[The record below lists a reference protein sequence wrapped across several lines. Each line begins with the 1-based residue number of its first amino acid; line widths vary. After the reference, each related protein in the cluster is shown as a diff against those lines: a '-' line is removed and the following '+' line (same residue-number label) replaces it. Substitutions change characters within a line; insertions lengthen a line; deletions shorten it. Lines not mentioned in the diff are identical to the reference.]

1 MPAPAG
7 FKTFVAGA
15 VLSATSDVQ
24 VYLMDQVCTVWNDAS
39 ARTSGLGSPAEGQL
53 SYLKDTDSVE
63 VYDGASWTA
72 VGGSFTWT
80 GSTANGL
87 ATYGT
92 STTVVAE
99 STATYDGTTLT
110 LTQSGGGLKMDG
122 LDSADPNCLD
132 DYEEGTWEAGITC
145 QSGTITVDTSAPET
159 GLCRYTKIGRE
170 VFLGGAITM
179 SAISSPSGW
188 LRVTGLPFTST
199 TAGTFEQTDRSFG
212 LATAMDLS
220 GNVDPG
226 TTDFIIYGGNAF
238 GYMATMGTTGPNAWD
253 AGFIDAGSSI
263 AFRGHYTCDT

>member
-72 VGGSFTWT
+72 LGGTFEWT

-99 STATYDGTTLT
+99 STATYDGTTLQ
-110 LTQSGGGLKMDG
+110 LTTAGGGLKLDD
-122 LDSADPNCLD
+122 LDSADANTLD
-132 DYEEGTWEAGITC
+132 DYEEGTCTLSFVPA
-145 QSGTITVDTSAPET
+145 SGTITMAGGTNGT
-159 GLCRYTKIGRE
+159 YTKIGRM
-170 VFLGGAITM
+170 ITVAGM
-179 SAISSPSGW
+179 PIVSSVSTPSGQTT
-188 LRVTGLPFTST
+188 VEGLPFALSADAEISAPSGAFRIGSYSGTINHTPTSLPWNGQ
-199 TAGTFEQTDRSFG
+199 AKVILIDG
-212 LATAMDLS
+212 LAANLD
-220 GNVDPG
+220 GARFQA
-226 TTDFIIYGGNAF
+226 TTE
-238 GYMATMGTTGPNAWD
+238 ATFTFAYQ
-253 AGFIDAGSSI
+253 I
-263 AFRGHYTCDT
+263 

>member
-72 VGGSFTWT
+72 VGGTFTWT

-87 ATYGT
+87 ATYGS

-99 STATYDGTTLT
+99 STATYNGTTLA
-110 LTQSGGGLKMDG
+110 LTTAGGGLKLDD
-122 LDSADPNCLD
+122 LDSADANTLD
-132 DYEEGTWEAGITC
+132 DYEEGTFTITLTLG
-145 QSGTITVDTSAPET
+145 SGTASFSSGED
-159 GLCRYTKIGRE
+159 LCAYTRVGR
-170 VFLGGAITM
+170 VVHISGNCG
-179 SAISSPSGW
+179 ISSVSTPSGICYIS
-188 LRVTGLPFTST
+188 GLPFTSANLAEGSAYTNSSSSVSNLGTAT
-199 TAGTFEQTDRSFG
+199 TNYQAVCGTVIEASTTMLLRAQNG
-212 LATAMDLS
+212 GTAMQNIGALLQ
-220 GNVDPG
+220 GG
-226 TTDFIIYGGNAF
+226 TYVHVGGS
-238 GYMATMGTTGPNAWD
+238 Y
-253 AGFIDAGSSI
+253 I
-263 AFRGHYTCDT
+263 AA